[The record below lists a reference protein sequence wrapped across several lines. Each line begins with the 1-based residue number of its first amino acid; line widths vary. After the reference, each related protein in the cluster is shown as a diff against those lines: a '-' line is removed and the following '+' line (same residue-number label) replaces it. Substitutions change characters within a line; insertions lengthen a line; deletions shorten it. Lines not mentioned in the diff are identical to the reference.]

1 MKKRNLFLGAAAMLL
16 TALFS
21 ACSSDDP
28 VPGAGQEDP
37 VDDGGKVYMNID
49 ITSTTANGSRS
60 TTNPDDDSHPNV
72 SSDGTEEGT
81 ATENK
86 ISNILVAIVGR
97 KTENNKTEDNCFIAK
112 WTKTFT
118 TGQAIDKSTKITA
131 DFSRSAFLTHYSQH
145 AGVEGF
151 DATKVRVYVICNYD
165 DQIYG
170 KVGTAGL
177 NASYDWISAPE
188 GTNKSKGVVTI
199 DDIAEYAS
207 DNDILMTN
215 YQIRE
220 TTIPTL
226 DEINSNS
233 YGTEANAYPLTQE
246 SNPILVER
254 AVARFD
260 YAHYVPSSDLP
271 DAYKTNAN
279 AKLDTENG
287 NKDVYYVLAN
297 ATTGDAATQ
306 PEIRLRIKQM
316 ALINRSKSF
325 YLFKRVSDDGTPSGD
340 NFEICGREIDE
351 GDGTGKRINYVV
363 DPEWSIKSNVAQ
375 HKAQLPSRFKF
386 YLENRNTWD
395 FKNISELTGG
405 VDLSTL
411 DNKYMKWRYVTPNTI
426 PGPNQ
431 QRAGISTGVV
441 FRAQIE
447 ASDYTKGVGKAM
459 ADGYDILVYGG
470 KILGSW
476 SDVLKLTAETNT
488 SRDLDLVAACNVA
501 KTAEPSLASAD
512 WDSDNDKKLS
522 AAQITAVKAAMFSTY
537 SKETNGTEGYFCD
550 YYYWNR
556 HNDNGNPSGMGPM
569 EFGVVRNNVY
579 KLAVTSIKRLGHPT
593 DTSKDPD
600 PVDPED
606 PDEESKL
613 YMNVWVKVMPW
624 VKRVNYIEF

>member
-1 MKKRNLFLGAAAMLL
+1 MLL

-28 VPGAGQEDP
+28 VPGTGQEDP

-60 TTNPDDDSHPNV
+60 TTTGSGDNV
-72 SSDGTEEGT
+72 SSDGIEAGT
-81 ATENK
+81 DAENK
-86 ISNILVAIVGR
+86 ISNILVAIVGT
-97 KTENNKTEDNCFIAK
+97 KTENGKTVDNCFIAK
-112 WTKTFT
+112 WTKTFDT
-118 TGQAIDKSTKITA
+118 QQAIDQPKKITA
-131 DFSRSAFLTHYSQH
+131 DFSRSAFLTYYSQH
-145 AGVEGF
+145 AGVENF

-177 NASYDWISAPE
+177 NASYDWIGAPE
-188 GTNKSKGVVTI
+188 GTNKSKGVVTV
-199 DDIAEYAS
+199 DDIAEYATA
-207 DNDILMTN
+207 NKILMTN
-215 YQIRE
+215 YEIHE
-220 TTIPTL
+220 ATIPTL
-226 DEINSNS
+226 DQINSNA
-233 YGTEANAYPLTQE
+233 YGTEANAYSLTQD
-246 SNPILVER
+246 NDPILVER

-271 DAYKTNAN
+271 DSYKTNSN
-279 AKLDTENG
+279 AQLDVDQ
-287 NKDVYYVLAN
+287 KDAYYVLAN
-297 ATTGDAATQ
+297 ATAVGAVDQ

-325 YLFKRVSDDGTPSGD
+325 YLFKRVSDNGTPTGD
-340 NFEICGREIDE
+340 NFAICGREIDE
-351 GDGTGKRINYVV
+351 GDGAGDRINYVV
-363 DPEWSIKSNVAQ
+363 DPEWSIKSNVASS
-375 HKAQLPSRFKF
+375 KDQLGGLFNF
-386 YLENRNTWD
+386 YLENRNSWV

-405 VDLSTL
+405 ADLSSLGYKT
-411 DNKYMKWRYVTPNTI
+411 WRYVTPNTI

-447 ASDYTKGVGKAM
+447 ASDYAKGVGLAM
-459 ADGYDILVYGG
+459 TDGYDILVYGG

-476 SDVLKLTAETNT
+476 NDVITLTSESNT
-488 SRDLDLVAACNVA
+488 SRDLDLVAAFNVA
-501 KTAEPSLASAD
+501 KTAEASLADANWDAD
-512 WDSDNDKKLS
+512 NNKKLS
-522 AAQITAVKAAMFSTY
+522 DQQISAVKAAGFSTY
-537 SKETNGTEGYFCD
+537 SKETIGSNEGYFCD
-550 YYYWNR
+550 YFYWNR

>member
-1 MKKRNLFLGAAAMLL
+1 MKKRNLFLGAAAILL

-21 ACSSDDP
+21 ACTSDDP
-28 VPGAGQEDP
+28 VPGTGQEDP

-60 TTNPDDDSHPNV
+60 ETTESGDDV
-72 SSDGTEEGT
+72 STDGIEAGT
-81 ATENK
+81 DAENK
-86 ISNILVAIVGR
+86 ISNILVAIVGT
-97 KTENNKTEDNCFIAK
+97 KTENGKTVDNCFIAK
-112 WTKTFT
+112 WTKKFT
-118 TGQAIDKSTKITA
+118 TEQSIENPKQITA

-145 AGVEGF
+145 AGIEGF

-170 KVGTAGL
+170 KVGTGGL

-188 GTNKSKGVVTI
+188 GTNKSKGVVTV
-199 DDIAEYAS
+199 DDIAEYATG
-207 DNDILMTN
+207 NNILMTN
-215 YQIRE
+215 YKIRE
-220 TTIPTL
+220 ATIPTL
-226 DEINSNS
+226 EQINSNT
-233 YGTEANAYPLTQE
+233 YGTEASAYPLTSQ
-246 SNPILVER
+246 NDPILVER

-260 YAHYVPSSDLP
+260 YAHYVPSGQLP
-271 DAYKTNAN
+271 SGYQTNAN
-279 AKLDTENG
+279 AQLDSD
-287 NKDVYYVLAN
+287 NKDAYYVLAN
-297 ATTGDAATQ
+297 ATAVGDVDQ

-325 YLFKRVSDDGTPSGD
+325 YLFKRVSDDGTPTGA
-340 NFEICGREIDE
+340 NFAICGREIDE
-351 GDGTGKRINYVV
+351 GDGAGKRINYVV

-375 HKAQLPSRFKF
+375 HKTQLPNIFKF
-386 YLENRNTWD
+386 YLENRNTWI

-405 VDLSTL
+405 ADLSSLGYKT
-411 DNKYMKWRYVTPNTI
+411 WRYVTPNTI

-447 ASDYTKGVGKAM
+447 ASDYTKGVGKNM

-476 SDVLKLTAETNT
+476 SDVIRLTAETNT
-488 SRDLDLVAACNVA
+488 SRDLDLVAAYNVA
-501 KTAEPSLASAD
+501 KAAEPSLATND

-537 SKETNGTEGYFCD
+537 SKETVNGTEGYFCD

>member
-1 MKKRNLFLGAAAMLL
+1 MKKRSLFLGAAAMVL

-28 VPGAGQEDP
+28 VPGTGQEDP

-60 TTNPDDDSHPNV
+60 TTTESGDNV
-72 SSDGTEEGT
+72 SSDGIEAGT
-81 ATENK
+81 DAENK
-86 ISNILVAIVGR
+86 ISNILVAIVGT
-97 KTENNKTEDNCFIAK
+97 KTENGKTVDNCFIAK

-118 TGQAIDKSTKITA
+118 SEQAIDQPKQITA

-145 AGVEGF
+145 AGTADF

-170 KVGTAGL
+170 KVGTGGL

-188 GTNKSKGVVTI
+188 GTNKSKGVVTV
-199 DDIAEYAS
+199 DDILEYATA
-207 DNDILMTN
+207 NKILMTN
-215 YQIRE
+215 YQIRDAN
-220 TTIPTL
+220 IPTL
-226 DEINSNS
+226 EQINSNT
-233 YGTEANAYPLTQE
+233 YGTEATAYPLTQE

-260 YAHYVPSSDLP
+260 YAHYVPSSELP
-271 DAYKTNAN
+271 SGYQANAN
-279 AKLDTENG
+279 AQLDTDH
-287 NKDVYYVLAN
+287 KDAYYVLTN
-297 ATTGDAATQ
+297 ATAVGAGDQ

-325 YLFKRVSDDGTPSGD
+325 YLFKRVSDDGKPDGA
-340 NFEICGREIDE
+340 NFAICGREIDE
-351 GDGTGKRINYVV
+351 GDGAGKRINYVV
-363 DPEWSIKSNVAQ
+363 DPEWEIKSNVAQ
-375 HKAQLPSRFKF
+375 HKAQLPNMFKF
-386 YLENRNTWD
+386 YLGNRNTWV

-405 VDLSTL
+405 ADLSSLGYKT
-411 DNKYMKWRYVTPNTI
+411 WRYVTPNTI

-447 ASDYTKGVGKAM
+447 ASDYTKGVGLAM
-459 ADGYDILVYGG
+459 ANGYDILVYGG

-501 KTAEPSLASAD
+501 KTAEPSLAGND
-512 WDSDNDKKLS
+512 WDADNDNKLN

-579 KLAVTSIKRLGHPT
+579 KLAVTSIKRLGHPI